1 MAEKRKSVFKRP
13 SRRRRN
19 RSSTPVPDLLS
30 PYLPGPELFISSPI
44 SAIQTRPV
52 YLSATV
58 DSSPRG
64 VFFSSIGHVPYS
76 GSNPT
81 LSFDSNPIP
90 PNFSVFHTESGV
102 VQDFSSR
109 STAQFALPRTGRLV
123 WAFWVP
129 VLVYI
134 DSTQSNPMTS
144 TSSNSQ
150 YGVQRFFEEF
160 RLPDYTLD
168 SFSGRLL
175 DVVANIA
182 FSSGNVQVELRHA
195 ITRLLIFVYL
205 YIIKFWPFYIRSLYI
220 GSSNFVYDLC
230 IFLDCL
236 TYWNQGCVILLTAE
250 ARFKQVPTFNRCLSS
265 RL

>member
-30 PYLPGPELFISSPI
+30 PYLPGPELFISSPL
-44 SAIQTRPV
+44 SAVQTRPV
-52 YLSATV
+52 HSSAIV

-64 VFFSSIGHVPYS
+64 ASFSSIGHVPYS

-81 LSFDSNPIP
+81 LSFDSNPIF
-90 PNFSVFHTESGV
+90 PNFSVFRTESGV
-102 VQDFSSR
+102 VQDLSSR
-109 STAQFALPRTGRLV
+109 STAQSALPPQIDWYGPSGSS
-123 WAFWVP
+123 FS
-129 VLVYI
+129 YI

-144 TSSNSQ
+144 TSSNPQ
-150 YGVQRFFEEF
+150 YGVQKFFEEF

-175 DVVANIA
+175 DVVANTA

-205 YIIKFWPFYIRSLYI
+205 YII
-220 GSSNFVYDLC
+220 NFDHFTLDHSILDPLISFMIYVY
-230 IFLDCL
+230 F
-236 TYWNQGCVILLTAE
+236 
-250 ARFKQVPTFNRCLSS
+250 
-265 RL
+265 

>member
-30 PYLPGPELFISSPI
+30 PYLPGPELFISSPL
-44 SAIQTRPV
+44 SAVQTRPV
-52 YLSATV
+52 HSSAALV
-58 DSSPRG
+58 SPRG
-64 VFFSSIGHVPYS
+64 AFLSSIGHVPYS

-81 LSFDSNPIP
+81 LSFDSNPIS

-102 VQDFSSR
+102 VQDLSSR
-109 STAQFALPRTGRLV
+109 STAQSALPPQIDWYGPSGSS
-123 WAFWVP
+123 FS
-129 VLVYI
+129 YI

-144 TSSNSQ
+144 ISSNSQ

-175 DVVANIA
+175 DVVANTA
-182 FSSGNVQVELRHA
+182 FSSENVQIELRHA
-195 ITRLLIFVYL
+195 ITRLLI
-205 YIIKFWPFYIRSLYI
+205 
-220 GSSNFVYDLC
+220 LC
-230 IFLDCL
+230 I
-236 TYWNQGCVILLTAE
+236 YIL
-250 ARFKQVPTFNRCLSS
+250 
-265 RL
+265 